1 MTTAGFLPKKNLM
14 TQRNWSALTIA
25 GIGSRLSRDDG
36 IGLTL
41 VKALSERPLLAGIT
55 ARLWEDADAL
65 TLTHLLLESDRPVLI
80 VDCAEMG
87 LESGSWRLFSEVDA
101 GLSMQSRSLSTHG
114 LGLAE
119 ALSFAHTLG
128 LAQPVHIFGIQP
140 FDLAP
145 ASDLSPQMKAHLP
158 QLLRALEEAVVSLSS
173 GYGAVDTLKSKR
185 VPEIRRRVSEPVP

>member
-1 MTTAGFLPKKNLM
+1 MTSAIVQPKGHP
-14 TQRNWSALTIA
+14 TTRRDWGPLTIA
-25 GIGSRLSRDDG
+25 GVGSRLSCDDG

-41 VKALSERPLLAGIT
+41 VGALSERPLLPGIT

-80 VDCAEMG
+80 VDCADMR
-87 LESGSWRLFSEVDA
+87 LESGRWRLFSEVDA

-145 ASDLSPQMKAHLP
+145 ASDLSPQMKERLP
-158 QLLRALEEAVVSLSS
+158 CLLRALEGAVVSLTSGSS
-173 GYGAVDTLKSKR
+173 AEGAMKSQR
-185 VPEIRRRVSEPVP
+185 TPAVRRRVSEPVP

>member
-1 MTTAGFLPKKNLM
+1 MTRRDWG
-14 TQRNWSALTIA
+14 ALTVA
-25 GIGSRLSRDDG
+25 GIGSQLSCDDG
-36 IGLTL
+36 IGLIL
-41 VKALSERPLLAGIT
+41 VGALSERPLLPGIT

-80 VDCAEMG
+80 VDCADMR
-87 LESGSWRLFSEVDA
+87 LEIGRWRLFSDVDA

-145 ASDLSPQMKAHLP
+145 ASELSPQMKERLP
-158 QLLRALEEAVVSLSS
+158 HLLRALERTVVSLTS
-173 GYGAVDTLKSKR
+173 GLS
-185 VPEIRRRVSEPVP
+185 VPRKMQSRQAPDVRPVVTDSVP

>member
-25 GIGSRLSRDDG
+25 GIGSRLSCDDG

>member
-1 MTTAGFLPKKNLM
+1 MTTAGFLPKKTLM
-14 TQRNWSALTIA
+14 TQRDWGALTVA
-25 GIGSRLSRDDG
+25 GIGSQLSCDDG

-41 VKALSERPLLAGIT
+41 VGALSERPLLPGIT

-80 VDCAEMG
+80 VDCADMR
-87 LESGSWRLFSEVDA
+87 LKSGRWRLFSDVDA

-128 LAQPVHIFGIQP
+128 LTQPVHIFGIQP
-140 FDLAP
+140 FDLTP
-145 ASDLSPQMKAHLP
+145 ASDLSPQMKERLP
-158 QLLRALEEAVVSLSS
+158 HLLRALEGTVVSLTSGSS
-173 GYGAVDTLKSKR
+173 VEGARKSQR
-185 VPEIRRRVSEPVP
+185 TPDVRRPVSEPVP